1 MQQKRSDLWEQRK
14 LSVKAKYL
22 DVTLNFFTCKRKT
35 VNENNWDMD
44 AHLILFGTRLH
55 TDKPIW
61 ILWISIVFIL
71 ERNRFYYS
79 KTDCIGMRSR
89 APLNFTGHLR
99 FWLQKYFVQN
109 WRELFTRKK
118 FTAII
123 FRNFMKLSRWKR
135 KMKIWENCNANG
147 KMTKNKCVSYWSRD
161 ISSWSL
167 EEKLHWYN
175 IIHGMNLSL
184 SIQLWQSVT
193 WPALRRKGI
202 LRIESVLHQ
211 NGNN

>member
-1 MQQKRSDLWEQRK
+1 MQQKGSDLWEQKK

-35 VNENNWDMD
+35 VNESNWHID
-44 AHLILFGTRLH
+44 AHLILFGNRLH

-61 ILWISIVFIL
+61 ILWISIVFML

-147 KMTKNKCVSYWSRD
+147 KMTKTNVYHIDQGIYRVDHLKIKCIGTIYFTVWIYPCRFSYDR
-161 ISSWSL
+161 
-167 EEKLHWYN
+167 
-175 IIHGMNLSL
+175 
-184 SIQLWQSVT
+184 V
-193 WPALRRKGI
+193 
-202 LRIESVLHQ
+202 
-211 NGNN
+211 